1 MVSLIHV
8 QLVICHSQ
16 QRCYCRIIC
25 FSSVCM
31 QLSVLAQMKNPT
43 LLLTAVNSFFQ
54 KHFTCMST
62 QISGS
67 NLSRSNRFL
76 ICMLY
81 PDLNTPG
88 FGLQNHRTV
97 QFGRDL
103 ARSFAPSPHFSFSV
117 EVFHCSVSSI
127 LAYRTQHNSCVSA
140 MTLFDYSGLEYS
152 GNSFLPVCLHFL
164 ARQSFTR
171 LVSLSLLLTC
181 RKSNYEILQNK
192 KSFLISLNY
201 FSSEL
206 NKSFKQPVQVLR
218 AL

>member
-16 QRCYCRIIC
+16 QRCYCKIIC

-67 NLSRSNRFL
+67 NPFGSNRFL

-88 FGLQNHRTV
+88 FGL
-97 QFGRDL
+97 
-103 ARSFAPSPHFSFSV
+103 
-117 EVFHCSVSSI
+117 
-127 LAYRTQHNSCVSA
+127 
-140 MTLFDYSGLEYS
+140 
-152 GNSFLPVCLHFL
+152 
-164 ARQSFTR
+164 
-171 LVSLSLLLTC
+171 
-181 RKSNYEILQNK
+181 
-192 KSFLISLNY
+192 
-201 FSSEL
+201 
-206 NKSFKQPVQVLR
+206 
-218 AL
+218 